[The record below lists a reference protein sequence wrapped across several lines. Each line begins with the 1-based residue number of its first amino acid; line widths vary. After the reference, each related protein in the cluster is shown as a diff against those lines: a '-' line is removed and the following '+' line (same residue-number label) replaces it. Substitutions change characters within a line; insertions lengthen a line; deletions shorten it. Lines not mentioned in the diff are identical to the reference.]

1 VAERSQAGGADAVI
15 ETAGVPAALAK
26 GLGLLRPGGRYV
38 TAGVVLPAASVELD
52 ASLIVRG
59 ALTVRGVHNY
69 HPRHLARA
77 LDFVAR
83 RRREVPLAQLV
94 HARVPLDAIDEAFAR
109 ASAHRGVRTAIVP

>member
-1 VAERSQAGGADAVI
+1 MAERSQAGGADAVI

-69 HPRHLARA
+69 HHLARA

-83 RRREVPLAQLV
+83 RRREVPLAELV